1 MVKLYMQFHATLKQ
15 ILQTAEPAEKIKA
28 FRAFYA
34 AYRRGETT
42 FEDGFAPVTFEKP
55 SYAAFCE
62 IVSPLDVPRRKKP
75 TTAEGQILFLHAIAH
90 IEYSAIDLALDHA
103 YRFAGRPKAF
113 YDDWLGVADDE
124 CRHFEM
130 LNALLEELGGR
141 YGDLP
146 VHDGLF
152 EAGQR
157 TQTLLERM
165 AVVPRYFEANGL
177 DATPQILKKL
187 EPIKGSA
194 MIERIVEA
202 LKVILEEEVDH
213 VRKGDRWFAY
223 ACEQEGKDKSVYF
236 EIIERF
242 YPGSYPRQKFL
253 NVDARKEAGFSCS
266 ELNRI
271 STDEVC

>member
-1 MVKLYMQFHATLKQ
+1 MQFHATLKP
-15 ILQTAEPAEKIKA
+15 ILQIAEPAEKIRA

-34 AYRRGETT
+34 AYQKGEMR
-42 FEDGFAPVTFEKP
+42 FETDFVPVTFEKP
-55 SYAAFCE
+55 SYAGVCE

-75 TTAEGQILFLHAIAH
+75 TTKEGQILFLHAIAH

-103 YRFAGRPKAF
+103 YRFAGMPKAF
-113 YDDWLGVADDE
+113 YDDWLEVADDE

-141 YGDLP
+141 YGGLP

-187 EPIKGSA
+187 EPIRGSA
-194 MIERIVEA
+194 MIDRIVGA

-223 ACEQEGKDKSVYF
+223 ACEQEGVDKSVYF
-236 EIIERF
+236 DIIERF
-242 YPGSYPRQKFL
+242 YPGSHPRQKFL
-253 NVDARKEAGFSCS
+253 NVDARKAAGFSCS

-271 STDEVC
+271 SEERVC